1 MCGASAAG
9 AGAASSAAGPTF
21 TSRAAISGAGTGSA
35 ADAPAIVVSRKQS
48 TRYLVIV
55 GHARTGAGIL
65 CYERAVMIQASIR
78 VLSFWRQVRGVD
90 PAEKRPILLK
100 NIRPCLRPAVRGLPA
115 GAPSRRH
122 LANEAGPQ
130 PGRGPRGAMGTSSQ
144 PCVWGGSSV

>member
-1 MCGASAAG
+1 MSGASAAG
-9 AGAASSAAGPTF
+9 AGAASSAASPTF

-78 VLSFWRQVRGVD
+78 VLAFWRQVRGAD

-115 GAPSRRH
+115 GALSRRH
-122 LANEAGPQ
+122 PADEAGAAP
-130 PGRGPRGAMGTSSQ
+130 PAGRRRDEGKSAKFRGVCGH
-144 PCVWGGSSV
+144 